1 MSDAVLTRKVA
12 DHVML
17 VTINRPDARNA
28 VNGEVAQGLERAVLD
43 TEKDPNTWVV
53 ILTGAGDKAFCAGAD
68 LKAVSQGGSGGLGTA
83 GGGFAGFVHQ
93 SRTKPWI
100 AAVNGF
106 ALAGGTEIALACDL
120 IVAIEEAAFGLPE
133 VKRGLVAGAGGLYR
147 LPRALPRAI
156 ALELIMTGAHF
167 DARRAFGYG
176 LINRLVPRDQL
187 MAEALKLADAI
198 CENAPI
204 SVRESLG
211 VARQALDLTDA
222 ELREVSAVA
231 SRKVATT
238 EDYKEG
244 PRAFI
249 EKRAPRWVGR

>member
-1 MSDAVLTRKVA
+1 MSDAVLMKKIA

-28 VNGEVAQGLERAVLD
+28 VNGDVAAGMERAVNE
-43 TEKDPNTWVV
+43 TEKDPDIWVV
-53 ILTGAGDKAFCAGAD
+53 ILTGAGDKAFSAGAD
-68 LKAVSQGGSGGLGTA
+68 LKAVSQGGTGKLGTEN
-83 GGGFAGFVHQ
+83 GGFAGFVHR

-106 ALAGGTEIALACDL
+106 ALAGGCEIALTCDM

-147 LPRALPRAI
+147 LPRALPKALAI
-156 ALELIMTGAHF
+156 ELILTGAHF
-167 DARRAFGYG
+167 DAKRAFAHG
-176 LINRLVPRDQL
+176 LINKLVPRDQL
-187 MAEALKLADAI
+187 MPEALKLANAI
-198 CENAPI
+198 CENAPVA
-204 SVRESLG
+204 VRESLRI
-211 VARQALDLTDA
+211 ARQALDFTDA
-222 ELREVSAVA
+222 ELRDMSGVA
-231 SRKVATT
+231 SRTVAAT

-249 EKRAPRWVGR
+249 EKRAPQWKGR